1 MKQKRQ
7 EARGRGEGALEIQD
21 KVPQRGVK
29 MQDMKLLH
37 YSSYVIQVIECSNLW
52 LVQTALTSC
61 FFTFWF

>member
-37 YSSYVIQVIECSNLW
+37 YSSYVIQVIECSNL
-52 LVQTALTSC
+52 
-61 FFTFWF
+61 